1 MSCDSQK
8 SHLRLPFQVAFANT
22 TIVHATKGGFP
33 KARSLLIH
41 TCCRMRCT
49 WRMERSMLSR
59 GAPGRPG
66 LPLRSGSSW
75 SCLRPAACVPLRR
88 GSCQRP
94 ACGTPSNINDSERR
108 PRCSHQHTTQGPQP
122 PKKRFFQTLYGLD
135 SRVSWACSGM
145 GKLIMN
151 VHCTIQHTSRHEDI
165 MLSDGVMMRD
175 GNSAK
180 QQCPPWH

>member
-1 MSCDSQK
+1 MSSGTRSMSCDSQK
-8 SHLRLPFQVAFANT
+8 SHLRLPFQVAFADT

-108 PRCSHQHTTQGPQP
+108 PRCLQQHTTQGPQP
-122 PKKRFFQTLYGLD
+122 PRTGFSNTVWARLSCQLGL
-135 SRVSWACSGM
+135 
-145 GKLIMN
+145 L
-151 VHCTIQHTSRHEDI
+151 
-165 MLSDGVMMRD
+165 RD
-175 GNSAK
+175 GQIDHECALHNSTHK
-180 QQCPPWH
+180 QA